1 MEELLVANDVAGG
14 GGPDDN
20 DDGDLLAREGKI
32 IGVLNVSEGVHGLM
46 GIQHKIK
53 NKNE

>member
-1 MEELLVANDVAGG
+1 LPEEGG
-14 GGPDDN
+14 
-20 DDGDLLAREGKI
+20 LMI
-32 IGVLNVSEGVHGLM
+32 MIMVTCCVLNVFEGVDGQM